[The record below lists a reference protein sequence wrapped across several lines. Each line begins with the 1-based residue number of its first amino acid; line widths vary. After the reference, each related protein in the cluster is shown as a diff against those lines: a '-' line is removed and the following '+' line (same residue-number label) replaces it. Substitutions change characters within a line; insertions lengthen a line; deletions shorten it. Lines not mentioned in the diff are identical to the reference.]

1 MAELWLLDFNYLQGP
16 VEESKSFS
24 KAPGYYHWIH
34 VIFIYLFV
42 HLFIF
47 SVNKFLL
54 TTVNKKFL

>member
-1 MAELWLLDFNYLQGP
+1 MAGPRSRGP
-16 VEESKSFS
+16 VKESKNFS
-24 KAPGYYHWIH
+24 KAPGCYHWVL

-42 HLFIF
+42 DLFIF